1 MRIRANVI
9 VLKPLLQGSRS
20 VSLLFKLDTE
30 YLCLLRINLKNFLNY
45 KMLTGFIYV
54 YNIHVQYIRA
64 NHSTAFMS
72 LFALMN
78 FTIVAQEKIILDEL
92 I

>member
-1 MRIRANVI
+1 
-9 VLKPLLQGSRS
+9 
-20 VSLLFKLDTE
+20 
-30 YLCLLRINLKNFLNY
+30 
-45 KMLTGFIYV
+45 MLTGFIYV